1 MPTLV
6 YSVQSQLVSQH
17 LGSTGSAMSS
27 IARKENMPDF
37 DTVLVY
43 TCSKSCWSDSSLPR
57 VEVAIIQIDNC

>member
-27 IARKENMPDF
+27 RKENMPDF

-43 TCSKSCWSDSSLPR
+43 TCSKSCWTDSSLPR
-57 VEVAIIQIDNC
+57 VEVTIIQIDSC